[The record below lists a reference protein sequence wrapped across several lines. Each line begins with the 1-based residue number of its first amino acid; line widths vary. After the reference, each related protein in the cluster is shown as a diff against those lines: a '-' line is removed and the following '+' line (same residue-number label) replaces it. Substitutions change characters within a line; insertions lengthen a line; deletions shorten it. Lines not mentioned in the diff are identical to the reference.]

1 MKIADLYVRVS
12 TDEQAEKGYSLRSQ
26 QEVLEKYCELNG
38 IKIRKVIVEDYSAKT
53 FNRPEWKKLVID
65 LKKHKRK
72 TDLLLFTKWDRFS
85 RNTSDAYQMIAMLN
99 KLGIDPQAIEQPL
112 DLNVPENKMMLAVYL
127 TTPEIENDRRGLNTK
142 AGIRQAKKE
151 GRWTGKAPLG
161 YINKTAENGKKY
173 IAIKQP
179 EASLMKWIFE
189 QLAEG
194 TYSGEQILISAR
206 EKGLN
211 CSKNNFYTIIR
222 NPIYC
227 GKVIVPKYK
236 NEEAFLAQGLHE
248 PLISETMFFNIQ
260 DILNGRKRE
269 LGQPISTPE
278 ALVLRGF
285 LKCPNCHRSLS
296 GSSSKGKQKHFTYY
310 HCTSACGVRFR
321 SEKVNEA
328 FALEL
333 LSYLPR
339 KGYEEIFV
347 ETIAD
352 AYQNQVGSILD
363 ERKLYAKQIQ
373 DLNKKIEK
381 ARDLLLDN
389 DIDAIDFRA
398 IKNESSE
405 KISIIESKLSELNT
419 KNKAVLNIRPI
430 AERAIGNLTNL
441 DLFYENSSVEGK
453 RYLISCLFPE
463 KMEYDGDRYRTLLV
477 NEIAEHIYLKNK
489 ELGAKKRGQ
498 KSSKK
503 SLSHWGS
510 IAVLN
515 PNQIVDQLIE
525 LGRFAKNLESK

>member
-26 QEVLEKYCELNG
+26 QDVLTKYCELNN
-38 IKIRKVIVEDYSAKT
+38 IKVRKIVIEDYSAKT

-65 LKKHKRK
+65 LKKHKGK

-85 RNTSDAYQMIAMLN
+85 RNTSDAYQTIAMLN

-179 EASLMKWIFE
+179 EASLMKWVFD
-189 QLAEG
+189 QLMEG
-194 TYSGEQILISAR
+194 TYSGEQILFSAR

-227 GKVIVPKYK
+227 GKVFVPKYK
-236 NEEAFLAQGLHE
+236 NEEAFLANGLHE
-248 PLISETMFFNIQ
+248 ALITETMFFNIQ
-260 DILNGRKRE
+260 EILNGRKKI
-269 LGQPISTPE
+269 LGQPIATRE
-278 ALVLRGF
+278 ELLLRGF
-285 LKCPNCHRSLS
+285 LKCPKCEKSLS
-296 GSSSKGKQKHFTYY
+296 GSASKGRNKYHTYY
-310 HCTSACGVRFR
+310 HCSSSCGIRFK
-321 SEKVNEA
+321 SEIVNEA
-328 FALEL
+328 FATEL
-333 LSYLPR
+333 MEYLPR
-339 KGYEEIFV
+339 NGFDEIFV
-347 ETIAD
+347 ETISD
-352 AYQNQVGSILD
+352 AYTNQVGSILD
-363 ERKLYAKQIQ
+363 ERKTYSGQIRA
-373 DLNKKIEK
+373 LNQKIER

-389 DIDAIDFRA
+389 EIEATDFRA
-398 IKNESSE
+398 IKIECNE
-405 KISIIESKLSELNT
+405 KISIVESKLNDLNT
-419 KNKAVLNIRPI
+419 KNKEVLNIRPI
-430 AERAIGNLTNL
+430 AERAINNLKQL

-453 RYLISCLFPE
+453 RYLISTLFIE
-463 KMEYDGDRYRTLLV
+463 KLVYDGDRFRTTLV
-477 NEIAEHIYLKNK
+477 NETAQHIYLKNK
-489 ELGAKKRGQ
+489 ELVAKKMRQ

-503 SLSHWGS
+503 SLPHWGW
-510 IAVLN
+510 LMGLE
-515 PNQIVDQLIE
+515 PTTLGTTNQYSNQLSYNHRI
-525 LGRFAKNLESK
+525 F